1 MTGLEKCTQWR
12 ITLSSF
18 DAPFLSILK
27 LENLRQET
35 FGNLVILSFRI
46 DMYTEGVVDLG
57 EMIMLLPLCPPD
69 QKNTKLTLIQERA
82 TNRYLPA
89 FENVSGL
96 FSGLDA
102 EMGRQRNVVPGGAG
116 ESTFTSVDLPEY

>member
-46 DMYTEGVVDLG
+46 DMYTEGVADLG

-69 QKNTKLTLIQERA
+69 QKNTKLTLIRERA
-82 TNRYLPA
+82 TNCYLPA

-102 EMGRQRNVVPGGAG
+102 ETGRQRNVVPGVAG
-116 ESTFTSVDLPEY
+116 ESTFTYVNLPEY

>member
-1 MTGLEKCTQWR
+1 MTGLENCTQWR

-35 FGNLVILSFRI
+35 FGNLAILSFRI
-46 DMYTEGVVDLG
+46 DMYTEGVADLS

-69 QKNTKLTLIQERA
+69 QKNAKLTLIRERT

-89 FENVSGL
+89 FEKVSGL
-96 FSGLDA
+96 FSGFDI
-102 EMGRQRNVVPGGAG
+102 EMRGQRKIVPGVAG
-116 ESTFTSVDLPEY
+116 ESTFTSVNLPEY